1 MSEDRSV
8 SLAELGAHR
17 PYLLRFAS
25 SRLRDPD
32 LAQEAVQDALL
43 AALES
48 AAGFSC
54 KSSLRTWLT
63 AILKHKIV
71 DLTRRIAREPAC
83 SRLGLAEEGLGEED
97 GTDAEI
103 HTVRADAWGNPAH
116 DYERTRFWETFS
128 RGLDELPPQ
137 AARALVLR
145 DVHGCETDEICRTL
159 GVTAGNCWVILHRG
173 RNAMRGY
180 LERHWEGMG

>member
-1 MSEDRSV
+1 MIGNASIAFD
-8 SLAELGAHR
+8 ELGAHR

-32 LAQEAVQDALL
+32 LAQEAVQDTLL

-48 AAGFSC
+48 ASAFSR

-71 DLTRRIAREPAC
+71 DITRHLAREPAC
-83 SRLGLAEEGLGEED
+83 SRVGIVEEGIDDDEPGDFATHAVRDD
-97 GTDAEI
+97 G
-103 HTVRADAWGNPAH
+103 WGDPVK
-116 DYERTRFWETFS
+116 DYERARFWETFS
-128 RGLDELPPQ
+128 RCLGELPPQ
-137 AARALVLR
+137 AAHAIVLR
-145 DVHGCETDEICRTL
+145 DVQGCETEEICRTL

-173 RNAMRGY
+173 RQAMRGY
-180 LERHWEGMG
+180 LERHWEGNC